1 MIGKQGWTLILAVL
15 SVSIIAIAPALARA
29 PHSESGRPHD
39 DVGGFPPG
47 PRDPNAMADPN
58 APARH
63 IPNGPP
69 GSMRPVHAASVLM
82 QLVYPCLA
90 DCSATA
96 GTCNDS
102 ADSTALT
109 CISDAC
115 GTEVETAQTTCAADR
130 TSQECQDATSALRT
144 CGQSCL
150 ETRKTAITAC
160 RDELEACRTTCDA
173 AD

>member
-1 MIGKQGWTLILAVL
+1 MIGKQGWKLILAAL
-15 SVSIIAIAPALARA
+15 SVSIIAMTPALART
-29 PHSESGRPHD
+29 PHNGSQSQL
-39 DVGGFPPG
+39 GGLPPG
-47 PRDPNAMADPN
+47 PPDPNAIADPN
-58 APARH
+58 GPARH

-69 GSMRPVHAASVLM
+69 GSMRPVHAANVLM
-82 QLVYPCLA
+82 QLIYPCLA
-90 DCSATA
+90 DCSAAA

-115 GTEVETAQTTCAADR
+115 ATEVQTAQADCAADR
-130 TSQECQDATSALRT
+130 TSQECQDAISALRT

-160 RDELEACRTTCDA
+160 RDELDACRTACDA